1 MTCKNC
7 LHYEACRDT
16 YDEMAYENKT
26 YDFEFD
32 EKDYARTGCH
42 NFTDCSEWVHLLC
55 KVGDKVWYITRVNNN
70 NLIKPA
76 IIKKIVTDD
85 KRVRG
90 LYVFGD
96 GRNFESSF
104 DNFYLTYKEAEKAL
118 ERYK

>member
-1 MTCKNC
+1 MKHAKVHIFTFKPLMADDNFDNE
-7 LHYEACRDT
+7 HYADVYSCS
-16 YDEMAYENKT
+16 
-26 YDFEFD
+26 EF
-32 EKDYARTGCH
+32 TS
-42 NFTDCSEWVHLLC
+42 CSEWVHLPC

-70 NLIKPA
+70 NLIRPA
-76 IIKKIVTDD
+76 IVKKIITDD

-118 ERYK
+118 EAYK